1 MKYKFLPAFLII
13 TIVSSAGQ
21 STFANS
27 LCEQIFSPSLNYS
40 SSDLERVIAAPD
52 SNEFSGP
59 SRQYGKIMTE
69 ALLNVDPQVNG
80 FNQALKFLVAKR
92 IEVLKLDLAKAS
104 SPEDKGYFETQL
116 HYMSDA
122 PDSLMNLRMNGG
134 GDFPNERIQTPVWP
148 RKGRYTEFYK
158 LIKESGVFKNEGIY
172 QEWSPPNSPNGP
184 RLAAPALKIIDSGIY
199 MVSHAQNRDV
209 TAIVD
214 HLNSLWNQVLL
225 SQDQSVSRKL
235 IAEFE
240 WWFIVGNPTARGAA
254 SLGDILSLSLQL
266 HKGLPIRQE
275 FQHLDWYVLTRNL
288 EDYVNWRMNP

>member
-92 IEVLKLDLAKAS
+92 IEVLKLDLAKA
-104 SPEDKGYFETQL
+104 
-116 HYMSDA
+116 
-122 PDSLMNLRMNGG
+122 
-134 GDFPNERIQTPVWP
+134 
-148 RKGRYTEFYK
+148 
-158 LIKESGVFKNEGIY
+158 
-172 QEWSPPNSPNGP
+172 
-184 RLAAPALKIIDSGIY
+184 RLQKTRDISRLSFII
-199 MVSHAQNRDV
+199 
-209 TAIVD
+209 
-214 HLNSLWNQVLL
+214 
-225 SQDQSVSRKL
+225 
-235 IAEFE
+235 
-240 WWFIVGNPTARGAA
+240 
-254 SLGDILSLSLQL
+254 
-266 HKGLPIRQE
+266 
-275 FQHLDWYVLTRNL
+275 
-288 EDYVNWRMNP
+288 